1 MDINTMMETMSLN
14 EIEAKAMA
22 ALIKRLQDSDVMI
35 DMSDRYSWTF
45 RKRMERWRVTRFEA
59 EHKADQNYPIVAAA
73 SICAKIIREEKVV
86 EITNKTCEF
95 GSGYPSDKHTI
106 DALKDKDKYNML
118 KPFIRTKW
126 KTLDNIK
133 QRKLFEGDEDG

>member
-1 MDINTMMETMSLN
+1 MMETMSLN